1 MYTRFSGED
10 GRSPARWLRTLKYE
24 LPPRFTAGE
33 WLECVDG
40 LLDGKAAHWADE
52 QPAVRRIMSD
62 VALELAKNH
71 HVDIFK
77 ALLISRFTPGKQDLE
92 GVNHLVENLRQGST
106 EDLIHYYQRAYDLLL
121 ALGGRDYI
129 GPDVLSV
136 NERPILTRVI
146 SRFLDG
152 LSESDLKLDVAPESV
167 SLIQAYETLREAKFL
182 LQRKE

>member
-24 LPPRFTAGE
+24 LPPGFTAGE

-52 QPAVRRIMSD
+52 QPAVRRIYSD

-92 GVNHLVENLRQGST
+92 GVNHLVENLR
-106 EDLIHYYQRAYDLLL
+106 R
-121 ALGGRDYI
+121 
-129 GPDVLSV
+129 
-136 NERPILTRVI
+136 
-146 SRFLDG
+146 
-152 LSESDLKLDVAPESV
+152 SEAP
-167 SLIQAYETLREAKFL
+167 L
-182 LQRKE
+182 

>member
-24 LPPRFTAGE
+24 LPFGFPPGA

-62 VALELAKNH
+62 VVLKSANSH
-71 HVDIFK
+71 HVDLFK
-77 ALLISRFTPGKQDLE
+77 ALLIGRFTPGVQNLE
-92 GVNHLVENLRQGST
+92 GVNHLVENLRQDFK
-106 EDLIHYYQRAYDLLL
+106 EDLLHYFQRAYDLLL

-129 GPDVLSV
+129 APDVLSV
-136 NERPILTRVI
+136 NERPTLTRVI

-152 LSESDLKLDVAPESV
+152 LSNPDLKLDVAPESV
-167 SLIQAYETLREAKFL
+167 SLHQAYETVREAELL
-182 LQRKE
+182 LQRKI